1 MNRFLFKIW
10 ILFIS
15 VIIGV
20 MNITQA
26 QDIQLTA
33 SVNKTSVG
41 LNESFEYSIQ
51 VSGKKTNLP
60 DPSIPQID
68 DLAILG
74 GPNSS
79 TSIQFV
85 NGNMSASKTLT
96 YIVQPRRLGKITI
109 PAATLD
115 TGNGVIS
122 SNEVTLT
129 VTKSAGKPQQKSP
142 APKSTT
148 DSEIT
153 GENLFLKVVSDK
165 RNVFQNEQVIIT
177 YKLYFRV
184 SVRSYNVDKI
194 PANIGFWTEEFKLP
208 SQPPIETEV
217 INGLA
222 YQVAT
227 LRKVAVFS
235 TKTGKLEIEPMV
247 ITVDALIK
255 RKRSSRSIFD
265 SFFDD
270 PFGRTVR
277 KMVSSK
283 PLVLN
288 VKALPKEKKPADFNG
303 EVGRYSLKV
312 TSDKTELQANE
323 AVSIKVVM
331 SGNGN
336 IKLLKSPVPKI
347 SSDMEVYDPK
357 ESTNIT
363 RNKEIISGKKT
374 VEYIV
379 VPRFPGDYKI
389 RPLTFSY
396 FDPVKKSY
404 TRLTSDPISLKILP
418 GTTTPGSPLASGNL
432 SKQDV
437 ELLGEDIRFIKETAN
452 FFISGSVIYK
462 QWYYIALYF
471 LPLISLVITWIYSLQ
486 RAKVRSDADLARRL
500 KAGKIASKHLA
511 TAKKYLKPDHQREFY
526 REMSLALQGYVCDKL
541 NIQLTDFNLSI
552 VEKKLHTVNL
562 DNNLVKDYQE
572 CLQESDYKQ
581 FSGSSSDFD
590 EMKTFFER
598 TGKIL
603 TQLEK
608 YI

>member
-1 MNRFLFKIW
+1 MNRCFLIIW
-10 ILFIS
+10 TFFIS
-15 VIIGV
+15 VVIGLA
-20 MNITQA
+20 NITQA

-33 SVNKTSVG
+33 SVNKTNIG
-41 LNESFEYSIQ
+41 LNESFEYSVQ

-60 DPSIPQID
+60 DPSIPRVD

-85 NGNMSASKTLT
+85 NGNMSSSKTLT
-96 YIVQPRRLGKITI
+96 YIMQPRRLGKITI
-109 PAATLD
+109 PAATLE
-115 TGNGVIS
+115 TGAGVIS
-122 SNEVTLT
+122 SNEITLT
-129 VTKSAGKPQQKSP
+129 VTKSAPRPQQKSP
-142 APKSTT
+142 NLKSTT

-165 RNVFQNEQVIIT
+165 KNVYQNEQVVIT

-194 PANIGFWTEEFKLP
+194 PANTGFWTEEIKIP
-208 SQPPIETEV
+208 SQPTIETEV

-227 LRKVAVFS
+227 LRKVAVFP
-235 TKTGKLEIEPMV
+235 TRTGKLEIEPMV

-283 PLVLN
+283 SLVLN
-288 VKALPKEKKPADFNG
+288 IKALPERKKPTDFSG
-303 EVGRYSLKV
+303 EVGRYSLRV
-312 TSDKTELQANE
+312 ISDKTELQANE
-323 AVSIKVVM
+323 AVSIKVIV

-336 IKLLKSPVPKI
+336 IKLLKPPTPKF

-357 ESTNIT
+357 ESTNIV
-363 RNKEIISGKKT
+363 RNKGIISGKKT

-379 VPRFPGDYKI
+379 VPRFPGEYEIK
-389 RPLTFSY
+389 PLTFNY
-396 FDPVKKSY
+396 FDPAKKSY
-404 TRLTSDPISLKILP
+404 TRLVSDPVYLKILP
-418 GTTTPGSPLASGNL
+418 GTTIPGSALASGNL

-462 QWYYIALYF
+462 QWYYIAFYF
-471 LPLISLVITWIYSLQ
+471 LPVIGLVIAWIYSLQ
-486 RAKVRSDADLARRL
+486 RIKIRSDAQLARRL

-511 TAKKYLKPDHQREFY
+511 AAKKYLKPDHQRDFY

-552 VEKKLHTVNL
+552 VEKKLHAANI
-562 DNNLVKDYQE
+562 DNSLIKNYQE

-581 FSGSSSDFD
+581 FSGSSSDFA

>member
-1 MNRFLFKIW
+1 MNRILFKIW

-15 VIIGV
+15 VVIGV
-20 MNITQA
+20 VNITQA

-41 LNESFEYSIQ
+41 LNESFEYSVQ

-60 DPSIPQID
+60 DPNIPRTD

-96 YIVQPRRLGKITI
+96 YIMQPRRLGKITI

-122 SNEVTLT
+122 SNKVTLT

-153 GENLFLKVVSDK
+153 GESLFLKVVSDK

-184 SVRSYNVDKI
+184 SVRSYNIDKI

-217 INGLA
+217 INGLS

-235 TKTGKLEIEPMV
+235 TRTGKLEIEPMV

-288 VKALPKEKKPADFNG
+288 IKAVPKEKKNG
-303 EVGRYSLKV
+303 
-312 TSDKTELQANE
+312 
-323 AVSIKVVM
+323 
-331 SGNGN
+331 
-336 IKLLKSPVPKI
+336 
-347 SSDMEVYDPK
+347 
-357 ESTNIT
+357 
-363 RNKEIISGKKT
+363 
-374 VEYIV
+374 
-379 VPRFPGDYKI
+379 RF
-389 RPLTFSY
+389 
-396 FDPVKKSY
+396 
-404 TRLTSDPISLKILP
+404 
-418 GTTTPGSPLASGNL
+418 
-432 SKQDV
+432 
-437 ELLGEDIRFIKETAN
+437 
-452 FFISGSVIYK
+452 
-462 QWYYIALYF
+462 
-471 LPLISLVITWIYSLQ
+471 
-486 RAKVRSDADLARRL
+486 
-500 KAGKIASKHLA
+500 
-511 TAKKYLKPDHQREFY
+511 
-526 REMSLALQGYVCDKL
+526 
-541 NIQLTDFNLSI
+541 
-552 VEKKLHTVNL
+552 
-562 DNNLVKDYQE
+562 
-572 CLQESDYKQ
+572 
-581 FSGSSSDFD
+581 
-590 EMKTFFER
+590 
-598 TGKIL
+598 
-603 TQLEK
+603 
-608 YI
+608 